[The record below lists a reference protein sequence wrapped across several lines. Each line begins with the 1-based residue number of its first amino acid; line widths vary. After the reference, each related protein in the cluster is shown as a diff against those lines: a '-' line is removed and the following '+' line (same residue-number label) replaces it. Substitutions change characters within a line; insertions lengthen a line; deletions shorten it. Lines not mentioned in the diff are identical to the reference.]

1 MMASLDRCSAANAGR
16 LGASAQA
23 PRATSTDAQVPRAV
37 PAGTRTPRATSTD
50 AQAPRVTP
58 AGARTPRATSTD
70 TQAPRTTLSSAL
82 AAEVRKSRHAAPM
95 RLALIMALP
104 FPLIAL
110 LTAPSGNVS
119 FSPWNYWYVLL
130 MPVAIALFT
139 GCVANADARMRNRPL
154 LGSGAPLGQAWWS
167 KALWCL
173 MLSGLS
179 NLVVLAL
186 YIAALAI
193 GGSLSTVA
201 VLTMALAALATTI
214 TSAWMIPAGLFLTAR
229 AGLLAGIF
237 LPLAVQLVGGF
248 AWSAIPVPQLFPP
261 SATAV
266 IPTAFIPVLPS
277 GEPLAADTVLGG
289 ALAANGTLTWAGIAV
304 AALTFVLLTAVSAAW
319 FAQSEEVR

>member
-1 MMASLDRCSAANAGR
+1 MMASLDRCPAANAGR

-23 PRATSTDAQVPRAV
+23 PRATSTDAQ
-37 PAGTRTPRATSTD
+37 
-50 AQAPRVTP
+50 APRVTP
-58 AGARTPRATSTD
+58 AGARTPRINSTD
-70 TQAPRTTLSSAL
+70 TQALRATLSSAL

-193 GGSLSTVA
+193 GGSLSTAA

-261 SATAV
+261 SATTV

>member
-1 MMASLDRCSAANAGR
+1 MMASLDRCPAANAGR

-23 PRATSTDAQVPRAV
+23 PRATSTDAQ
-37 PAGTRTPRATSTD
+37 
-50 AQAPRVTP
+50 APRVTP
-58 AGARTPRATSTD
+58 AGARTPRVNSTD
-70 TQAPRTTLSSAL
+70 TQALRATLSSAL
-82 AAEVRKSRHAAPM
+82 AAEVRKSRHAAPV

-154 LGSGAPLGQAWWS
+154 LGSGAPLGQAWWA

-193 GGSLSTVA
+193 GGSLSTAA

-261 SATAV
+261 SATTV

>member
-1 MMASLDRCSAANAGR
+1 MMASLDRCPAANAGR

-23 PRATSTDAQVPRAV
+23 
-37 PAGTRTPRATSTD
+37 PRATSTD

-70 TQAPRTTLSSAL
+70 AQALRATLSSAL

-179 NLVVLAL
+179 NLVVLTL
-186 YIAALAI
+186 YIAALTI
-193 GGSLSTVA
+193 GGSLSTAA

-261 SATAV
+261 SATTV

>member
-1 MMASLDRCSAANAGR
+1 MMASLDRCPAANAGR

-23 PRATSTDAQVPRAV
+23 
-37 PAGTRTPRATSTD
+37 PRATSTD

-70 TQAPRTTLSSAL
+70 AQALRATLSSAL
-82 AAEVRKSRHAAPM
+82 AAEVRKSRHAAPV

-261 SATAV
+261 SATTV

>member
-1 MMASLDRCSAANAGR
+1 MASLDRCPAANAGR

-23 PRATSTDAQVPRAV
+23 PRVN
-37 PAGTRTPRATSTD
+37 STD

-58 AGARTPRATSTD
+58 AGARTPRVNSTD
-70 TQAPRTTLSSAL
+70 AQAPRATLSSAF
-82 AAEVRKSRHAAPM
+82 AAEVRKFRHAAPM

-154 LGSGAPLGQAWWS
+154 LGSGAPLGRAWWA

-193 GGSLSTVA
+193 GGSLSTAA

-261 SATAV
+261 SATTV

-289 ALAANGTLTWAGIAV
+289 ALAANGALTWAGIAV

>member
-1 MMASLDRCSAANAGR
+1 MAFTDRCHATDAGR
-16 LGASAQA
+16 LGAGAQA
-23 PRATSTDAQVPRAV
+23 
-37 PAGTRTPRATSTD
+37 PRATSTD

-58 AGARTPRATSTD
+58 AGARTPRVNSTD
-70 TQAPRTTLSSAL
+70 TQALRATLSSAL

-104 FPLIAL
+104 
-110 LTAPSGNVS
+110 
-119 FSPWNYWYVLL
+119 
-130 MPVAIALFT
+130 IALFT

-193 GGSLSTVA
+193 GGSLSTAA

-261 SATAV
+261 SATTV

-289 ALAANGTLTWAGIAV
+289 ALAANRALTWAGIAV

>member
-1 MMASLDRCSAANAGR
+1 MASLDRCPAANAGR

-23 PRATSTDAQVPRAV
+23 PRATSTDAQ
-37 PAGTRTPRATSTD
+37 
-50 AQAPRVTP
+50 APRVTP
-58 AGARTPRATSTD
+58 AGARTPRVNSTD
-70 TQAPRTTLSSAL
+70 TQALRATLSSAL

-154 LGSGAPLGQAWWS
+154 LGSGAPLGQAWWA

-193 GGSLSTVA
+193 GGSLSTAA

-214 TSAWMIPAGLFLTAR
+214 TSAWMIPVGLFLTAR

-237 LPLAVQLVGGF
+237 LPLAIQLVGGF

-261 SATAV
+261 SATTV

-289 ALAANGTLTWAGIAV
+289 ALAANGALTWAGIAV

>member
-1 MMASLDRCSAANAGR
+1 MMASLDRCPAANAGR

-23 PRATSTDAQVPRAV
+23 PRATSTDAQ
-37 PAGTRTPRATSTD
+37 
-50 AQAPRVTP
+50 APRVTP
-58 AGARTPRATSTD
+58 AGARTPRINSTD
-70 TQAPRTTLSSAL
+70 AQALRATLSSAL
-82 AAEVRKSRHAAPM
+82 AAEVRKFRHAAPM

-261 SATAV
+261 SATTV

-289 ALAANGTLTWAGIAV
+289 ALAANGALTWAGIAV

>member
-1 MMASLDRCSAANAGR
+1 MASLDRCHATDAGR

-23 PRATSTDAQVPRAV
+23 PRATSTDAQAPRVTPTGA
-37 PAGTRTPRATSTD
+37 RTPRVNSTD
-50 AQAPRVTP
+50 AQAL
-58 AGARTPRATSTD
+58 RA
-70 TQAPRTTLSSAL
+70 TLSSAL
-82 AAEVRKSRHAAPM
+82 AAEVRKFRHAAPM

-193 GGSLSTVA
+193 GGSLSTAA

-261 SATAV
+261 SATTV

>member
-1 MMASLDRCSAANAGR
+1 MAFTDRCHATDAGR

-23 PRATSTDAQVPRAV
+23 
-37 PAGTRTPRATSTD
+37 PRATSTD

-58 AGARTPRATSTD
+58 AGARTPRVNSTD
-70 TQAPRTTLSSAL
+70 TQALRATLSSAF
-82 AAEVRKSRHAAPM
+82 AAEVRKFRHAAPM
-95 RLALIMALP
+95 RIALIMALP

-154 LGSGAPLGQAWWS
+154 LGSGAPLGQAWWA

-193 GGSLSTVA
+193 GGSLSAAA

-261 SATAV
+261 SATTV

-289 ALAANGTLTWAGIAV
+289 ALAANGALTWAGIAV

>member
-1 MMASLDRCSAANAGR
+1 MAFTDRCHATDAGR
-16 LGASAQA
+16 LGASAKA
-23 PRATSTDAQVPRAV
+23 
-37 PAGTRTPRATSTD
+37 PRATSTD

-58 AGARTPRATSTD
+58 AGARTPRVNSTD
-70 TQAPRTTLSSAL
+70 TQALRATLSSAL

-154 LGSGAPLGQAWWS
+154 LGSGAPLGQAWWA

-193 GGSLSTVA
+193 GGSLSTAA

-261 SATAV
+261 SATTV

-289 ALAANGTLTWAGIAV
+289 ALAANGALTWAGIAV

>member
-1 MMASLDRCSAANAGR
+1 MASLDRCPAANAGR

-23 PRATSTDAQVPRAV
+23 PRATSTDAQ
-37 PAGTRTPRATSTD
+37 
-50 AQAPRVTP
+50 APRVTP
-58 AGARTPRATSTD
+58 AGARTPRVNSTD
-70 TQAPRTTLSSAL
+70 TQALRATLSSAL

-154 LGSGAPLGQAWWS
+154 LGSGAPLGQAWWA

-261 SATAV
+261 SATTV

-289 ALAANGTLTWAGIAV
+289 ALAANGALTWAGIAV

>member
-1 MMASLDRCSAANAGR
+1 MAFTDRCHATDAGR

-23 PRATSTDAQVPRAV
+23 PRAI
-37 PAGTRTPRATSTD
+37 STD

-58 AGARTPRATSTD
+58 AGALTPRATSTD
-70 TQAPRTTLSSAL
+70 AQAPRATLSSAL

-139 GCVANADARMRNRPL
+139 GCVANTDARMRNRPL

-193 GGSLSTVA
+193 GGSLSTAA

-261 SATAV
+261 SATTV

-319 FAQSEEVR
+319 FAQSEEIR

>member
-1 MMASLDRCSAANAGR
+1 MASLDRCHATDAGR

-23 PRATSTDAQVPRAV
+23 PRATSTDAQ
-37 PAGTRTPRATSTD
+37 T
-50 AQAPRVTP
+50 PRVTP
-58 AGARTPRATSTD
+58 AGARTPRVNSTD
-70 TQAPRTTLSSAL
+70 TQALRATLSSAL

-154 LGSGAPLGQAWWS
+154 LGSGTPLGQAWWS

-193 GGSLSTVA
+193 GGSLSTAA

-261 SATAV
+261 SATTV

-289 ALAANGTLTWAGIAV
+289 ALAANGTLTWAGITV

-319 FAQSEEVR
+319 FAQSEEIR

>member
-1 MMASLDRCSAANAGR
+1 MAFTDRCHATDAGR

-23 PRATSTDAQVPRAV
+23 PRATSTE
-37 PAGTRTPRATSTD
+37 
-50 AQAPRVTP
+50 AQALRVTP
-58 AGARTPRATSTD
+58 AGARTPRVNSTD
-70 TQAPRTTLSSAL
+70 TQALRATLSSAL

-261 SATAV
+261 SATTV

>member
-23 PRATSTDAQVPRAV
+23 PRATSTDAQAPRAV
-37 PAGTRTPRATSTD
+37 PAGTRTPRASSANGQARCATSTD
-50 AQAPRVTP
+50 AQV
-58 AGARTPRATSTD
+58 PRAT
-70 TQAPRTTLSSAL
+70 LGSAL
-82 AAEVRKSRHAAPM
+82 AAEVRKFRHAAPM

-104 FPLIAL
+104 FPLIPL

-130 MPVAIALFT
+130 MPVTIALFT

-154 LGSGAPLGQAWWS
+154 LGSGAPLGQAWWA

-193 GGSLSTVA
+193 GGGLSTAA

-261 SATAV
+261 SATTV

-289 ALAANGTLTWAGIAV
+289 ALAANGVLTSAGIAV
-304 AALTFVLLTAVSAAW
+304 AALTFVLLTAASAAW

>member
-1 MMASLDRCSAANAGR
+1 MAFTDRCHATDTGR

-23 PRATSTDAQVPRAV
+23 
-37 PAGTRTPRATSTD
+37 PRATSTD

-58 AGARTPRATSTD
+58 AGARTPRVNSTD
-70 TQAPRTTLSSAL
+70 TQALRATLSSAF
-82 AAEVRKSRHAAPM
+82 AAEVRKFRHAAPM

-154 LGSGAPLGQAWWS
+154 LGSGAPLGQAWWA

-179 NLVVLAL
+179 NLIVLAL

-193 GGSLSTVA
+193 GGSLSAAA

-261 SATAV
+261 SATTV

-319 FAQSEEVR
+319 FAQSEEIR

>member
-1 MMASLDRCSAANAGR
+1 MAFTDRCHATDAGR

-23 PRATSTDAQVPRAV
+23 
-37 PAGTRTPRATSTD
+37 PRATSTD

-58 AGARTPRATSTD
+58 AGARTPRVNSTD
-70 TQAPRTTLSSAL
+70 AQALRATLSSAL
-82 AAEVRKSRHAAPM
+82 AAEVRKFRHAAPM

-193 GGSLSTVA
+193 GGSLSTAA

-261 SATAV
+261 SATTV

-289 ALAANGTLTWAGIAV
+289 ALAANGALTWAGIAV
-304 AALTFVLLTAVSAAW
+304 ATLTFVLLTAASAAW

>member
-1 MMASLDRCSAANAGR
+1 MASPDRCSAANAGR
-16 LGASAQA
+16 LGAGAQA
-23 PRATSTDAQVPRAV
+23 
-37 PAGTRTPRATSTD
+37 PRATSTD

-214 TSAWMIPAGLFLTAR
+214 TSSWMIPAGLFLTAR

-261 SATAV
+261 SATTV

-289 ALAANGTLTWAGIAV
+289 ALAANGALTWAGIAV

>member
-1 MMASLDRCSAANAGR
+1 MAFTDRCHATDAGR
-16 LGASAQA
+16 LGAGAQA
-23 PRATSTDAQVPRAV
+23 
-37 PAGTRTPRATSTD
+37 PRATSTD

-58 AGARTPRATSTD
+58 AGARTPRVNSTD
-70 TQAPRTTLSSAL
+70 TQALRATLSSAL

-110 LTAPSGNVS
+110 FTAPSGNVS

-193 GGSLSTVA
+193 GGSLSTAA

-261 SATAV
+261 SATTV

-289 ALAANGTLTWAGIAV
+289 ALAANRALTWAGIAV

>member
-1 MMASLDRCSAANAGR
+1 MAFTDRCPAANAGR

-23 PRATSTDAQVPRAV
+23 PRATSTDAQALRA
-37 PAGTRTPRATSTD
+37 
-50 AQAPRVTP
+50 TP

-70 TQAPRTTLSSAL
+70 TQALRATLSSAL

-104 FPLIAL
+104 LPLIAL

-130 MPVAIALFT
+130 IPVAIALFT

-261 SATAV
+261 SATTV

>member
-1 MMASLDRCSAANAGR
+1 MAFTDRCHATDAGR

-23 PRATSTDAQVPRAV
+23 PRATSTDAQALRA
-37 PAGTRTPRATSTD
+37 
-50 AQAPRVTP
+50 
-58 AGARTPRATSTD
+58 
-70 TQAPRTTLSSAL
+70 TLSSAF
-82 AAEVRKSRHAAPM
+82 AAEVRKFRHAAPM
-95 RLALIMALP
+95 RLALITALP

-193 GGSLSTVA
+193 GGSLSTAA

-261 SATAV
+261 SATTV

-289 ALAANGTLTWAGIAV
+289 ALAANGALTWAGIAV
-304 AALTFVLLTAVSAAW
+304 AALTFVLLTAASAAW

>member
-23 PRATSTDAQVPRAV
+23 PRATSTDAQ
-37 PAGTRTPRATSTD
+37 
-50 AQAPRVTP
+50 APRVTP

-70 TQAPRTTLSSAL
+70 TQALRATLSSAF
-82 AAEVRKSRHAAPM
+82 AAEVRKFRHAAPM

-193 GGSLSTVA
+193 GGSLSTAA

-261 SATAV
+261 SAATV

-289 ALAANGTLTWAGIAV
+289 ALAANGALTWAGIAV
-304 AALTFVLLTAVSAAW
+304 AALTFVLLTAASAAW

>member
-1 MMASLDRCSAANAGR
+1 MAFTDRCHATDAGR
-16 LGASAQA
+16 LGAS
-23 PRATSTDAQVPRAV
+23 
-37 PAGTRTPRATSTD
+37 

-58 AGARTPRATSTD
+58 AGARTSRVNSTD
-70 TQAPRTTLSSAL
+70 TQALRATLSSAL

-154 LGSGAPLGQAWWS
+154 LGSGAPLGQAWWA

-193 GGSLSTVA
+193 GGSLSTAA

-214 TSAWMIPAGLFLTAR
+214 TSSWMIPAGLFLTAR

-261 SATAV
+261 SATTV

-289 ALAANGTLTWAGIAV
+289 ALAANGALTWAGIAV

>member
-1 MMASLDRCSAANAGR
+1 MMASLDRCPAANAGR
-16 LGASAQA
+16 LGASAQ
-23 PRATSTDAQVPRAV
+23 
-37 PAGTRTPRATSTD
+37 TPRATSTD

-58 AGARTPRATSTD
+58 AGAHTPRATSTD
-70 TQAPRTTLSSAL
+70 TQAPRATLSSAL

-193 GGSLSTVA
+193 GGSLSTAA

-214 TSAWMIPAGLFLTAR
+214 TSAWVIPAGLFLTAR

-261 SATAV
+261 SATTV

-289 ALAANGTLTWAGIAV
+289 ALAANGALTWAGIAV
-304 AALTFVLLTAVSAAW
+304 AALTFVLLTTASAAW

>member
-1 MMASLDRCSAANAGR
+1 MAFTDRCHAANAGR

-23 PRATSTDAQVPRAV
+23 PRATSTDAQ
-37 PAGTRTPRATSTD
+37 
-50 AQAPRVTP
+50 APRVTP
-58 AGARTPRATSTD
+58 AGARTPRVNSTD
-70 TQAPRTTLSSAL
+70 TQALRATLSSAL

-193 GGSLSTVA
+193 GGSLSTAA

-229 AGLLAGIF
+229 TGLLAGIF

-261 SATAV
+261 SATTV

-289 ALAANGTLTWAGIAV
+289 ALAANGALTWAGIAV

>member
-1 MMASLDRCSAANAGR
+1 MASLDRWSAANAGR

-23 PRATSTDAQVPRAV
+23 PRATSTDAQ
-37 PAGTRTPRATSTD
+37 
-50 AQAPRVTP
+50 APRVTP
-58 AGARTPRATSTD
+58 AGARTPRVNSTD
-70 TQAPRTTLSSAL
+70 TQALRATLSSAL

-154 LGSGAPLGQAWWS
+154 LGSGAPLGQAWWA

-193 GGSLSTVA
+193 GGSLSAAA

-214 TSAWMIPAGLFLTAR
+214 TSSWMIPAGLFLTAR

-261 SATAV
+261 SATTV

-289 ALAANGTLTWAGIAV
+289 ALAANGALTWAGIAV

>member
-1 MMASLDRCSAANAGR
+1 MMASLDRCPAANAGR
-16 LGASAQA
+16 LGASAQ
-23 PRATSTDAQVPRAV
+23 
-37 PAGTRTPRATSTD
+37 TPRATSTD

-58 AGARTPRATSTD
+58 AGARTPRVNSTD
-70 TQAPRTTLSSAL
+70 TQAPRATLSSAL

-119 FSPWNYWYVLL
+119 FSPWNYWHVLL

-154 LGSGAPLGQAWWS
+154 LGSGAPLGQAWWA

-179 NLVVLAL
+179 NLIVLAL

-193 GGSLSTVA
+193 GGSLSTAA

-237 LPLAVQLVGGF
+237 LPLTVQLVGGF

-261 SATAV
+261 SATTV

>member
-1 MMASLDRCSAANAGR
+1 MASLDRCHATDAGR

-23 PRATSTDAQVPRAV
+23 PRVNSTD
-37 PAGTRTPRATSTD
+37 T
-50 AQAPRVTP
+50 QAPRVTP

-70 TQAPRTTLSSAL
+70 AQALRATLSSAL
-82 AAEVRKSRHAAPM
+82 AAEVRKSRHAAPV

-261 SATAV
+261 SATTV

>member
-1 MMASLDRCSAANAGR
+1 MASPDRCSAANAGR
-16 LGASAQA
+16 LGAGAQA
-23 PRATSTDAQVPRAV
+23 
-37 PAGTRTPRATSTD
+37 PRATSTD

-110 LTAPSGNVS
+110 LTAPSGSVS

-193 GGSLSTVA
+193 GGSLSTAA
-201 VLTMALAALATTI
+201 VLTMALAALATII

-261 SATAV
+261 SATTV

-304 AALTFVLLTAVSAAW
+304 AALTFVLLTAASAAW

>member
-1 MMASLDRCSAANAGR
+1 MASPDRCSAANAGR

-23 PRATSTDAQVPRAV
+23 PRATSTDAQAPRV
-37 PAGTRTPRATSTD
+37 TPAGTRTPR
-50 AQAPRVTP
+50 VN
-58 AGARTPRATSTD
+58 STD
-70 TQAPRTTLSSAL
+70 TQALRATLSSAF
-82 AAEVRKSRHAAPM
+82 AAEVRKFRHAAPM

-154 LGSGAPLGQAWWS
+154 LGSGAPLGQAWWA

-193 GGSLSTVA
+193 GGSLSAAA

-261 SATAV
+261 SATTV

>member
-1 MMASLDRCSAANAGR
+1 MMAFTDRCHATDAGR

-23 PRATSTDAQVPRAV
+23 SHATP
-37 PAGTRTPRATSTD
+37 TD

-58 AGARTPRATSTD
+58 AGARTPRVNSTD
-70 TQAPRTTLSSAL
+70 TQAPRATLSSAL

-139 GCVANADARMRNRPL
+139 GCVANTDARMRNRPL

-193 GGSLSTVA
+193 GGSLSTAA

-261 SATAV
+261 SATTV

-319 FAQSEEVR
+319 FAQSEEIR

>member
-1 MMASLDRCSAANAGR
+1 MAFTDRCHATDAGR

-23 PRATSTDAQVPRAV
+23 PRATSTDAQAPRV
-37 PAGTRTPRATSTD
+37 TPAGTRTPR
-50 AQAPRVTP
+50 VN
-58 AGARTPRATSTD
+58 STD
-70 TQAPRTTLSSAL
+70 TQALRATLSSAL

-193 GGSLSTVA
+193 GGSLSTAA

-261 SATAV
+261 SATTV

-289 ALAANGTLTWAGIAV
+289 ALAANGALTWAGIAV
-304 AALTFVLLTAVSAAW
+304 AALTFVLLTAASAAW

>member
-1 MMASLDRCSAANAGR
+1 MAFTDRCHATDAGR

-23 PRATSTDAQVPRAV
+23 PRATSTN
-37 PAGTRTPRATSTD
+37 

-58 AGARTPRATSTD
+58 AGARTPRVNSTD
-70 TQAPRTTLSSAL
+70 DQALRATLSSAL

-154 LGSGAPLGQAWWS
+154 LGSGAPLGQAWWA

-173 MLSGLS
+173 MLSGSS

-193 GGSLSTVA
+193 GGSLSAAA

-261 SATAV
+261 SATTV

-289 ALAANGTLTWAGIAV
+289 ALAANGALTWAGIAV

>member
-1 MMASLDRCSAANAGR
+1 MAFTDRCHATDAGR

-23 PRATSTDAQVPRAV
+23 
-37 PAGTRTPRATSTD
+37 PRATSTD

-58 AGARTPRATSTD
+58 AGARTPRVNSTD
-70 TQAPRTTLSSAL
+70 AQALRATLSSAL
-82 AAEVRKSRHAAPM
+82 AAEVRKFRHAAPM

-104 FPLIAL
+104 FPLIAF

-154 LGSGAPLGQAWWS
+154 LGSGAPLGQAWWA

-193 GGSLSTVA
+193 GGSLSAAA

-214 TSAWMIPAGLFLTAR
+214 TSPWMIPAGLFLTAR

-261 SATAV
+261 SATTV

-304 AALTFVLLTAVSAAW
+304 AALTYVLLTVVSAAW